1 TRSTNASSLFF
12 IRAPTVMAAA
22 AGLVWATLLMCV
34 ALGAAQTELTSFQR
48 LLLANFF
55 PQGSVPSPVRIYC
68 RQDAALNVAIVGGKV
83 VLANAK
89 CSDWSQKWYVVYT
102 DSTLFNGKF
111 ELKPFSLVNAQTL
124 QVITVTIPSGSSQ
137 KVELY
142 SPPSSP
148 WELQRLQNW
157 LQNAREELWTPEQPK
172 SPEPTRTE
180 GFYRLFATKNN
191 EKTAFH
197 LNGLGGGVKVG
208 TEVGIYSGASNTEN
222 ALWQLTSDTAL
233 CAP

>member
-1 TRSTNASSLFF
+1 
-12 IRAPTVMAAA
+12 MAAA

-55 PQGSVPSPVRIYC
+55 PQGSLPSPVRIYC
-68 RQDAALNVAIVGGKV
+68 REDAALNVAIVGGKV

-89 CSDWSQKWYVVYT
+89 CSDWSQKWFVVYT

-111 ELKPFSLVNAQTL
+111 ELKPFSLVNAVTL
-124 QVITVTIPSGSSQ
+124 QVITVTIPPSGSSQ

-148 WELQRLQNW
+148 WDLERIHNW
-157 LQNAREELWTPEQPK
+157 PQKVRDELWTPEQPT
-172 SPEPTRTE
+172 SMDPTRTE
-180 GFYRLFATKNN
+180 RFYKLFVTRNN
-191 EKTAFH
+191 KKTDFH
-197 LNGLGGGVKVG
+197 LNGLDGGVKVG
-208 TEVGIYSGASNTEN
+208 TEVGIYSGSSDTEN
-222 ALWQLTSDTAL
+222 AIWQLTSDA
-233 CAP
+233 APCGP